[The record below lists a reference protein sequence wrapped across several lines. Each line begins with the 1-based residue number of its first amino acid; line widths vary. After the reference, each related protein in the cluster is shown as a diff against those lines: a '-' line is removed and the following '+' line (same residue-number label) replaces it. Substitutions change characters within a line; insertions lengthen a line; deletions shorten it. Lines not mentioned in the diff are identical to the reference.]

1 MPTDNARSHMQ
12 TMLLFTG
19 KNCPACSQLK
29 NRIKY
34 LELTDKVTEVDTGTE
49 DGMQQA
55 KEYDIRAIPA
65 ILVLKDGAVQDVLRG
80 AMHSDGAIKGF
91 INSGETK

>member
-1 MPTDNARSHMQ
+1 MQ

-19 KNCPACSQLK
+19 PNCPACSQLK
-29 NRIKY
+29 NRIKH
-34 LELTDKVTEVDTGTE
+34 LELTDKVTEVDTSTE
-49 DGMQQA
+49 EGMQQA

-65 ILVLKDGAVQDVLRG
+65 ILVLKGDAVQDVLRG

-91 INSGETK
+91 INAGGNK

>member
-1 MPTDNARSHMQ
+1 MQ

-19 KNCPACSQLK
+19 PNCPACSQFK
-29 NRIKY
+29 NRIKH
-34 LELTDKVTEVDTGTE
+34 LELTDKVTEVDTSTE
-49 DGMQQA
+49 EGMQQA

-65 ILVLKDGAVQDVLRG
+65 ILVLKDDAVQDVLRG

-91 INSGETK
+91 INAGGNK